1 MPPDTLTQ
9 LRTGKLVGSKRLDL
23 ACGLTEFPRE
33 IFDLADSLEVL
44 NLTHNLLTELPDDL
58 SRLRKLRILFC
69 SENRFT
75 HLPAAIGSCSNLSM
89 VGFKSNRIDAVDEA
103 SLPPS
108 LRWLILTDNRI
119 SQLPASIG
127 KCTAMQKLMLAG
139 NQLED
144 LPEEMAACTSLEM
157 LRLSANRFRALPDWL
172 LKLPRLTWLAL
183 AGNPLSVMPEHEA
196 QTIAGI
202 DWSGIALQ
210 EKLGE
215 GASGII
221 YKADWQPDTAV
232 VARQVAVKIFKS
244 AITSDGLPDCE
255 MAACLAAGTHPNLI
269 GALGQI
275 TGHPSGTAALVM
287 ALIDPDFRNLA
298 GPPSLDSCTRDV
310 YAEDQRFTIP
320 VVLRMALGIASVA
333 QHLHER
339 GILHGDLYAHNVLW
353 NAEGDC
359 LLGDFGAA
367 SRYSSDDSS
376 MISPLEALEV
386 RAYGCLLEELLTRCP
401 ADKDQQPLADSLWEL
416 QTRCMALEVNGRP
429 SFSAIQKTLQAYSE
443 NTDAIS

>member
-1 MPPDTLTQ
+1 MPPDPLTQ

-44 NLTHNLLTELPDDL
+44 NLTNNQLTDLPDDL
-58 SRLRKLRILFC
+58 SRLHKLRILFC

-75 HLPAAIGSCSNLSM
+75 HLPAAIGSCPNLSM
-89 VGFKSNRIDAVDEA
+89 VGFKANQIETVNEA
-103 SLPPS
+103 SLPAS

-119 SQLPASIG
+119 SQLPSSIG
-127 KCTAMQKLMLAG
+127 KCTALQKLMLAG
-139 NQLED
+139 NHLEQ

-157 LRLSANRFRALPDWL
+157 LRLSANRFRSLPDWL

-183 AGNPLSVMPEHEA
+183 AGNPCSAMPDVEA

-202 DWSGIALQ
+202 DWSGIVLQ

-221 YKADWQPDTAV
+221 YKADWKPDAAVAAQP
-232 VARQVAVKIFKS
+232 VAVKIFKGEV
-244 AITSDGLPDCE
+244 TSDGLPDCE

-269 GALGQI
+269 GALGPI

-287 ALIDPDFRNLA
+287 ALIDPAFRNLA

-320 VVLRMALGIASVA
+320 VVLRMALGIASAVR
-333 QHLHER
+333 HLHER

-353 NAEGDC
+353 HAEGDC

-367 SRYSSDDSS
+367 SCYSSGESP
-376 MISPLEALEV
+376 MASPLEALEV

-401 ADKDQQPLADSLWEL
+401 VDRDHQPLANSLWEL
-416 QTRCMALEVNGRP
+416 QTRCMALEVSGRP
-429 SFSAIQKTLQAYSE
+429 SFSAIQKTLLAYSE
-443 NTDAIS
+443 SPDAVS